1 MPRKEDCR
9 KQLDELARIVEES
22 PNEIYVLDVNT
33 LRFSYANE
41 SALRNTGFTLE
52 ELRGRTPLDLVP
64 AFTWD
69 GLEAQLS
76 QLRRGSRE
84 SMDFEALY
92 RRKDGSTY
100 PALTRLKFFGGGS
113 PPVFVAFTQ
122 DITERKRHEE
132 QLSYLG
138 HHDHV
143 TGLPNRRLLER
154 ALERVVANARRGS
167 GGALLYLDL
176 DNFKV
181 VNDNLGHAKGDSLLV
196 NLGHLLNGALRKGD
210 LLARWGGD
218 EFAVLLEETSNGE
231 ALAVAERLRRAVE
244 EYRLHMN
251 GHTYGLSLSIGV
263 ALIDGNSGVQELLVQ
278 ADTALYAAKARGG
291 NCLVLYREVKDEQV
305 RLSEASQWAAR
316 IKDALREDRLVL
328 FFQPIVQVSNG
339 EVEHYEA
346 LVRMRE
352 KDDEIIL
359 PGVFLQAAERFG
371 LMPQVDRWVVE
382 KVLAILRADSR
393 VRIFVNISGE
403 SLGDEAL
410 LKTIEEKIIESRV
423 DPRLLGFEIT
433 ETTAVREEARTRC
446 WIERLKNLGCSFAL
460 DDFGAG
466 FSSFSYLRSLP
477 VDYVKIDGSFVKNLD
492 QDLTHRALVQAIYNV
507 ARALGK
513 RTISEY
519 VENEAVLRILREL
532 GVDYGQGFFL
542 GRPGPETPFRRN

>member
-92 RRKDGSTY
+92 RRKDVVHH

-371 LMPQVDRWVVE
+371 LMPQVDRW
-382 KVLAILRADSR
+382 
-393 VRIFVNISGE
+393 
-403 SLGDEAL
+403 
-410 LKTIEEKIIESRV
+410 
-423 DPRLLGFEIT
+423 
-433 ETTAVREEARTRC
+433 
-446 WIERLKNLGCSFAL
+446 W
-460 DDFGAG
+460 
-466 FSSFSYLRSLP
+466 
-477 VDYVKIDGSFVKNLD
+477 
-492 QDLTHRALVQAIYNV
+492 
-507 ARALGK
+507 
-513 RTISEY
+513 
-519 VENEAVLRILREL
+519 
-532 GVDYGQGFFL
+532 
-542 GRPGPETPFRRN
+542 

>member
-9 KQLDELARIVEES
+9 KQLDELARIVEQS

-52 ELRGRTPLDLVP
+52 EIRGRTPLDLVP